1 MRKRWMA
8 ALLCSCM
15 VVGALT
21 GCGSPKSTDEKEKT
35 NTASAQA
42 EDTGDGTEKLSI
54 FINMSWYPQDSFTG
68 KIPDKI
74 KEETGVDLDVTI
86 ATDEKQLGVMI
97 ASGELPDLVY
107 SDDTGGVLSSLS
119 NPDVCYSL
127 DELAEKTGVKFDDCA
142 NYKDR
147 SDIAQTFSTDGQAYT
162 LLNAYNTQEQWENL
176 KVGAAGQACVY
187 YRKDLLD
194 KSGIKEPANLDEFKE
209 CLQEVKEAY
218 PDVVPFGM
226 GGETWKLDAIGNWM
240 GVSADQYNEETG
252 EYKYWSSTDSYKDY
266 LKYCNE
272 LYREG
277 AITAENYS
285 VENEADANQVGYN
298 SNCVFLS
305 GYLKLTN
312 MTGLQNNT
320 KDENAEWAVLN
331 PLGEGM
337 VNDSDGWAGVF
348 VSKNCSDPKAAAK
361 FVSYMNSEEG
371 SRTGLWGIEGDDYT
385 VDEEGVPTFS
395 EKYLEARNDTDKW
408 NNDYNGWFYFG
419 TSAIDEIYSNYCGA
433 DEDVVAQFTAYGEG
447 YKNYPEI
454 GISKPLSSS
463 VEGVIKTKLDDLKK
477 MYEAKVIFT
486 DSDDAFES
494 AYKEYMEANE
504 KTGVEKYNAYM
515 TEKIKEVKEKFGI

>member
-1 MRKRWMA
+1 
-8 ALLCSCM
+8 
-15 VVGALT
+15 
-21 GCGSPKSTDEKEKT
+21 
-35 NTASAQA
+35 
-42 EDTGDGTEKLSI
+42 
-54 FINMSWYPQDSFTG
+54 
-68 KIPDKI
+68 
-74 KEETGVDLDVTI
+74 
-86 ATDEKQLGVMI
+86 
-97 ASGELPDLVY
+97 
-107 SDDTGGVLSSLS
+107 
-119 NPDVCYSL
+119 
-127 DELAEKTGVKFDDCA
+127 
-142 NYKDR
+142 
-147 SDIAQTFSTDGQAYT
+147 
-162 LLNAYNTQEQWENL
+162 
-176 KVGAAGQACVY
+176 
-187 YRKDLLD
+187 
-194 KSGIKEPANLDEFKE
+194 
-209 CLQEVKEAY
+209 
-218 PDVVPFGM
+218 
-226 GGETWKLDAIGNWM
+226 
-240 GVSADQYNEETG
+240 
-252 EYKYWSSTDSYKDY
+252 
-266 LKYCNE
+266 
-272 LYREG
+272 
-277 AITAENYS
+277 
-285 VENEADANQVGYN
+285 
-298 SNCVFLS
+298 
-305 GYLKLTN
+305 

-433 DEDVVAQFTAYGEG
+433 DEDVVSQFTAYGEG

-454 GISKPLSSS
+454 GIAKPLSSS
-463 VEGVIKTKLDDLKK
+463 DEGVIKTKLDDLKK